1 MSGSHATDPGRV
13 LPDRIAALRAHLQA
27 RARPSAAIEAGGNP
41 PRRAAVLILLIGGDE
56 ALRTVVFERT
66 LQVADHKGEICFP
79 GGSIEP
85 GDADTVAAALREAE
99 EELGICAH
107 DVAIL
112 GMLDDVRT
120 RGSNFVITPVV
131 GYMPV
136 VPELKADKREVA
148 RVIILQ
154 LDDNFRSSRFKEMVT
169 IRGAEREVDAYPVE
183 GGRIWGASLRA
194 LELLL
199 DAMKG

>member
-1 MSGSHATDPGRV
+1 M
-13 LPDRIAALRAHLQA
+13 LPDRIAALRARLRARSRPTAELQA
-27 RARPSAAIEAGGNP
+27 GDDP
-41 PRRAAVLILLIGGDE
+41 PRRAAVLVPLIGGDE
-56 ALRTVVFERT
+56 ELRTVVFERT

-85 GDADTVAAALREAE
+85 GDADPVAAALREAE
-99 EELGICAH
+99 EELGIRAQ
-107 DVAIL
+107 DVVVL
-112 GMLDDVRT
+112 GLLDDVRT

-131 GYMPV
+131 GYMPA
-136 VPELKADKREVA
+136 VPQLRADEREVA
-148 RVIILQ
+148 RVIVVK
-154 LDDNFRSSRFKEMVT
+154 LDDGFSSSRFKEMVT

-183 GGRIWGASLRA
+183 GGRIWGATLRA